1 MSPTSYKDAGVDIST
16 KEAFTGDIHSDMRK
30 TFGPRVIESPGGF
43 GGLFSLHYD
52 NRLFKKKYRQPV
64 LVASADGVGTK
75 LKVAFMMDKHDTIG
89 IDLVAMCVN
98 DILTLGA
105 DPLFFLDY
113 IGSSKVEPSR
123 LREVINGIVA
133 GCLEAECAL
142 LGGETAEMP
151 GFYHS
156 KEYDLAGFAVGV
168 KEKKNLILGKTIK
181 PGDAVVGLLSD
192 GLHSNGF
199 SLVRK
204 IFFEEQEWPVGK
216 KVDELGCTLGEEL
229 LRPTRIYTKPL
240 KKILGHYKVKRVIKG
255 IVHIT
260 GGGFP
265 GNIPRILP
273 PGTSVMIEKK
283 NWTPHPIFKLVKEL
297 GSIPEKEMFEV
308 FNMGIGMVL
317 IVKGYYEDSI
327 IRMLRSEGQEAVI
340 IGEVVAGN
348 RKVKLV

>member
-1 MSPTSYKDAGVDIST
+1 MPPTSYKDAGVDIST
-16 KEAFTGDIHSDMRK
+16 KETFTGSIHADMRK
-30 TFGPRVIESPGGF
+30 TFGPRVIEHPGGF
-43 GGLFSLHYD
+43 GGLFSLHYED
-52 NRLFKKKYRQPV
+52 RLFKKKYRQPV

-75 LKVAFMMDKHDTIG
+75 LKVAFMMDKHDTVG

-113 IGSSKVEPSR
+113 IGSARVEPSR

-151 GFYHS
+151 GFYS
-156 KEYDLAGFAVGV
+156 DREYDLAGFAVGV
-168 KEKKNLILGKTIK
+168 KEKKNLILGKSIA
-181 PGDAVVGLLSD
+181 PGDVVVGLLSD

-204 IFFEEQEWPVGK
+204 IFFEDQKWPVGK
-216 KVDELGCTLGEEL
+216 KVEELGCTLGEEL
-229 LRPTRIYTKPL
+229 LRPTKIYTKAM
-240 KKILGHYKVKRVIKG
+240 KKVLRYYKVKRVIKG
-255 IVHIT
+255 IAHIT

-273 PGTSVMIEKK
+273 PGTSVRIEKK
-283 NWTPHPIFKLVKEL
+283 SWTPQPIFGLIKKL
-297 GSIPEKEMFEV
+297 GAIPEKEMFEV

-317 IVKGYYEDSI
+317 IVKDYYEDSI
-327 IRMLRSEGQEAVI
+327 IRMLRSEGQEAVV
-340 IGEVVAGN
+340 IGKVINGK
-348 RKVKLV
+348 RKVEFV